1 MRKYDGFGDG
11 HSKHFAEGD
20 CEELMDAAKSMFESR
35 RVIKFTCVSIAVR
48 ALKAVASCL
57 ELSHVTWRLQNSYVR
72 EFLLEKAIFLLEDEH
87 GPDSEIVV
95 SKNADLLLFKQW
107 QEPYI
112 NAIDKLSE
120 MIERPDA
127 VRLLKPV
134 RFVSFPPSLPSS
146 RPPSRN
152 ADRTSRACCMCPWSL
167 PLLSPPPLSS
177 S

>member
-35 RVIKFTCVSIAVR
+35 RVVKFTCVPTIVCMPNATG
-48 ALKAVASCL
+48 AS
-57 ELSHVTWRLQNSYVR
+57 LSLSRVTWRLQNSYVR

-87 GPDSEIVV
+87 GPESEVVV
-95 SKNADLLLFKQW
+95 SKRAQLSLFKQW

-134 RFVSFPPSLPSS
+134 RFVVEVI
-146 RPPSRN
+146 
-152 ADRTSRACCMCPWSL
+152 AGCVV
-167 PLLSPPPLSS
+167 LLVYTCTQC
-177 S
+177 

>member
-1 MRKYDGFGDG
+1 MRKYEGFGDG

-120 MIERPDA
+120 IIERPDA

-134 RFVSFPPSLPSS
+134 RFAVLLAFTFEMRSML
-146 RPPSRN
+146 
-152 ADRTSRACCMCPWSL
+152 TVRAACAVL
-167 PLLSPPPLSS
+167 ATVLVAAGAKAIAHID
-177 S
+177 